1 MKRIQRSFSRRDF
14 IKVAALGS
22 LAYTLAPLA
31 RSARKP
37 RLEGQGRP
45 NIIVLVFDAWSAH
58 DISLYGYQRD
68 TAPNVTRF
76 AQQATVY
83 HNHYTA
89 GTFTVP
95 GTASLLTGL
104 LPWSHRAF
112 QLGAGGVYKTHLDHQ
127 MFAALSGTHNTV
139 AFAHNAYADL
149 LVSQA
154 DKYVG
159 EHYPSTSFNID
170 SSLWSSLPFFRK
182 DMRIAYSSF
191 DNNIFE
197 SSDGG
202 EQYDSSLF
210 LGPIE
215 RLRVFDEKVNATRK
229 LGGNYPTGL
238 PESTS
243 GLFRLEDLVDGAIS
257 ILGSLPEPSFTYL
270 HFYPPHGLYHPTA
283 QFAGA
288 FNDGW
293 KQTAKPLHP
302 IAYEKND
309 NGFLND
315 ARRLYDQYMA

>member
-76 AQQATVY
+76 AQEANVY

-112 QLGAGGVYKTHLDHQ
+112 QLGAGGVAKAHADHQ
-127 MFAALSGTHNTV
+127 VFAAMAQTHNTV
-139 AFAHNAYADL
+139 AFAHNSFADL

-154 DKYVG
+154 EADVNV
-159 EHYPSTSFNID
+159 HIPSTSFNID
-170 SSLWSSLPFFRK
+170 RTLWSTLPVFRH
-182 DMRIAYSSF
+182 DMRVAYSSF
-191 DNNIFE
+191 DDNIFQTGDDL
-197 SSDGG
+197 DG
-202 EQYDSSLF
+202 SLF
-210 LGPIE
+210 LGP
-215 RLRVFDEKVNATRK
+215 
-229 LGGNYPTGL
+229 
-238 PESTS
+238 
-243 GLFRLEDLVDGAIS
+243 
-257 ILGSLPEPSFTYL
+257 
-270 HFYPPHGLYHPTA
+270 
-283 QFAGA
+283 
-288 FNDGW
+288 
-293 KQTAKPLHP
+293 
-302 IAYEKND
+302 
-309 NGFLND
+309 LN
-315 ARRLYDQYMA
+315 